1 MVIFIMFKNLG
12 VIVNKM
18 KSNFKVLFEFLKG
31 VMLCRWVDVD
41 WIYFLINIW
50 YLVLI
55 NIVNKYIYV
64 RIYIFVEYINVKKK
78 IIKKLFI

>member
-41 WIYFLINIW
+41 WFCFLINIW
-50 YLVLI
+50 CLVLI
-55 NIVNKYIYV
+55 NIVNKYIDV
-64 RIYIFVEYINVKKK
+64 RIYVFEVYINIFKDKC
-78 IIKKLFI
+78 